1 MIHHITR
8 LAIPKEGLSLFVFGD
23 LQKGSKG
30 YRAEAWQ
37 EFKHQFRTAPGA
49 KMALGLGDYGDFLRP
64 SLRPAV
70 ESALK
75 KDDSARALLDT
86 AITTEHDGTI
96 DNMAFL
102 AGKLVGIH
110 EGHHTWY
117 LASGGNLD
125 QRLAAALNAPYLG
138 WTASTRL
145 VLQSE
150 QRARGEGCGGSW
162 SYTIVSTH
170 GNANGAKVGAAVNWM
185 EGKLV
190 AGFVADHYIMGHGC
204 KSANFVPQERRVIRR
219 TGTPGVDNQ
228 IPRCLIVGGFSQ
240 GYTNGWQSDYVER
253 AGMVPQPIGWGIIRF
268 KASAS
273 KAAAL
278 ARGIGNP
285 RSPML
290 DVEQVSVTPAYN
302 DI

>member
-1 MIHHITR
+1 MIHHITK
-8 LAIPKEGLSLFVFGD
+8 LAIPKEGLSLFVCGD

-30 YRAEAWQ
+30 YRAEAWA
-37 EFKHQFRTAPGA
+37 EFKHQFETTPGA

-75 KDDSARALLDT
+75 KDDSARALLD
-86 AITTEHDGTI
+86 ASLLKAHDDI
-96 DNMAFL
+96 VENMAFL
-102 AGKLVGIH
+102 DRKLIGLH

-125 QRLAAALNAPYLG
+125 QRLAAALHAPYLG

-145 VLQSE
+145 VLVRKDASSIGTW
-150 QRARGEGCGGSW
+150 A
-162 SYTIVSTH
+162 YTMVSTH

-185 EGKLV
+185 EGKMV

-219 TGTPGVDNQ
+219 TGLPGVDNQ

-268 KASAS
+268 KFAAS
-273 KAAAL
+273 KTASL
-278 ARGIGNP
+278 ARGLSNP
-285 RSPML
+285 RTPQL
-290 DVEQVSVTPAYN
+290 DVEQVSVTPAFQ
-302 DI
+302 D